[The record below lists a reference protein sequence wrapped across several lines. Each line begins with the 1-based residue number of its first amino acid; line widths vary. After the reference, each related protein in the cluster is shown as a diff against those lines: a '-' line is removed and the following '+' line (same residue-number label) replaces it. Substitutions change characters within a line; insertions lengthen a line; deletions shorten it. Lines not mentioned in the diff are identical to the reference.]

1 MATVST
7 KDTFAIYRSDGQQQE
22 TWNCNDLMKRWE
34 DKTKK
39 KESIDINLAMNKNL
53 QSTPVKRKQQGNP
66 IMKRNWI
73 YLLVLRKWY
82 RNFKNIVFQFI

>member
-39 KESIDINLAMNKNL
+39 KESIDINLAMNKTYNQHL
-53 QSTPVKRKQQGNP
+53 
-66 IMKRNWI
+66 
-73 YLLVLRKWY
+73 
-82 RNFKNIVFQFI
+82 

>member
-1 MATVST
+1 MLEFLIQWRRNICISLKNDTQWSANREILVATVST

-39 KESIDINLAMNKNL
+39 KESIDINLAMNKTYNQHL
-53 QSTPVKRKQQGNP
+53 
-66 IMKRNWI
+66 
-73 YLLVLRKWY
+73 
-82 RNFKNIVFQFI
+82 